1 MLAVGRDDCQHN
13 PLEFLGVGM
22 HSRGRRCYPCGV
34 GMDLVAVTSLK
45 QFFKS
50 LLDEALGQ
58 TGLDVAEVTE
68 FYLAN
73 LLAEFAAADRL
84 FAPDEAGG
92 PGEPLAVLYHRAQAA
107 EREERIRIL
116 RRLGDVSLYKAGFFA
131 GALRASVVG
140 QGYTIDMGRAAYTQ
154 VAVLAGG
161 GFGEVYDELGRKFR
175 PLVDVLE
182 GIAARSAARSSP
194 SGALRIYES
203 WRRTGSDTLETVLV
217 DAGLLPPRG
226 GLPN

>member
-1 MLAVGRDDCQHN
+1 
-13 PLEFLGVGM
+13 
-22 HSRGRRCYPCGV
+22 
-34 GMDLVAVTSLK
+34 MDLVAVTSLK
-45 QFFKS
+45 QFFRA

-68 FYLAN
+68 LYLAD

-92 PGEPLAVLYHRAQAA
+92 TEQPLAVLYHRAQAA

-131 GALRASVVG
+131 GALRESVVG
-140 QGYTIDMGRAAYTQ
+140 QGYTIDMGRAAYAQ
-154 VAVLAGG
+154 VATLARG
-161 GFGEVYDELGRKFR
+161 GFAHVYDELGRKFR
-175 PLVDVLE
+175 PLVEVLE
-182 GIAARSAARSSP
+182 GISARSVARSSP
-194 SGALRIYES
+194 AGALRVYDS
-203 WRRTGSDTLETVLV
+203 WRRSGSENLENVLV
-217 DAGLLPPRG
+217 DAGLLPRRG

>member
-1 MLAVGRDDCQHN
+1 
-13 PLEFLGVGM
+13 
-22 HSRGRRCYPCGV
+22 
-34 GMDLVAVTSLK
+34 MDLVAVSSLK

-58 TGLDVAEVTE
+58 TGLSVAEVTE

-84 FAPDEAGG
+84 FAPDEPGG
-92 PGEPLAVLYHRAQAA
+92 AGEPLALLYHRAQAA

-131 GALRASVVG
+131 GALRESVVG
-140 QGYTIDMGRAAYTQ
+140 QGYTIEMGRTAYAQ
-154 VAVLAGG
+154 LSAMARG
-161 GFGEVYDELGRKFR
+161 GFAHVYDELGRKFR
-175 PLVDVLE
+175 PLTEVLE
-182 GIAARSAARSSP
+182 GIAARSAARSSS
-194 SGALRIYES
+194 SGALRVYES
-203 WRRTGSDTLETVLV
+203 WRRSGSDTLESVLV
-217 DAGLLPPRG
+217 DAGLLPPSG